1 MQNIA
6 FETSKGG
13 EKMTKKV
20 MALLD
25 AATGRMKCKVCGK
38 EHFASV
44 RSGGHYYK
52 GSWQCVNGC
61 KI

>member
-1 MQNIA
+1 
-6 FETSKGG
+6 
-13 EKMTKKV
+13 MTKKV